1 MHRLTFVVLLGCLP
15 VAGQDPFDGKPQDR
29 EIFARPTN
37 MPIELD
43 GVLDEPAWAEAE
55 PATDFIQREPFQGE
69 PATEKTEVRIL
80 YDDKAIYFGIS
91 AFESEPDKVIINSL
105 REDFTIREN
114 DGVSVY
120 LDTFND
126 DRNAFGFYINPAGAK
141 RDVQS
146 VDQGRNEN
154 PAWETVWDVK
164 TKITEEGWFA
174 EIRIPFKSLRFS
186 ESRVQTWGINFQR
199 RIRRRSEQSF
209 WAPIPRSF
217 ASFNVSFAGT
227 LRGVEDVHPGQNF
240 KVKPFL
246 TSQFRKFSGDDFDT
260 LVDLGLDLKYSL
272 TSGLTL
278 DATLNTDFSQVEV
291 DEQRINLTRFSLF
304 FPEKRDF
311 FLENSGIFLF
321 AQTDRSGPSTRDFIP
336 FFSRR
341 IGLSSGGQPV
351 PVLAGARFTG
361 RVGEYS
367 LGLFNMQT
375 RESDPEP
382 AHNFTVLRL
391 KRNILAQSELGT
403 LFINRQS
410 DQSGDYNR
418 TFGVDASFRFW
429 QNLRITSFLATTR
442 TPGFETGDMAGRTWV
457 EWKTNLWEARTDYLD
472 IGENF
477 NAEVGFIPRRDIRK
491 STSFLGLRPRPRSI
505 SWIRE
510 FFPNAQLQ
518 YITDQEGRLVT
529 RITDLKFQI
538 SLADGGSF
546 QVGRTLRF
554 EREDEQFSIGGLEI
568 ASGDYNFDRWFTEF
582 RSDTSDRVSG
592 SVRYE
597 TGDFWDGTSKGV
609 RLSLSFK
616 PNYKFTASA
625 RFQWDDL
632 KLQQGN
638 FTTRLINTRLEYA
651 FNTQIF
657 LSAFIQYNS
666 ERRQVSSNLRFNL
679 IHRPLS
685 DIFIVYNEERDSF
698 QAGETD
704 KSLTFKYTHMFDMF

>member
-477 NAEVGFIPRRDIRK
+477 NAEVGFVPRRDIRK
-491 STSFLGLRPRPRSI
+491 STSFLGLRPRPR
-505 SWIRE
+505 
-510 FFPNAQLQ
+510 
-518 YITDQEGRLVT
+518 
-529 RITDLKFQI
+529 
-538 SLADGGSF
+538 
-546 QVGRTLRF
+546 
-554 EREDEQFSIGGLEI
+554 
-568 ASGDYNFDRWFTEF
+568 
-582 RSDTSDRVSG
+582 
-592 SVRYE
+592 
-597 TGDFWDGTSKGV
+597 
-609 RLSLSFK
+609 
-616 PNYKFTASA
+616 
-625 RFQWDDL
+625 
-632 KLQQGN
+632 
-638 FTTRLINTRLEYA
+638 
-651 FNTQIF
+651 
-657 LSAFIQYNS
+657 
-666 ERRQVSSNLRFNL
+666 
-679 IHRPLS
+679 
-685 DIFIVYNEERDSF
+685 
-698 QAGETD
+698 
-704 KSLTFKYTHMFDMF
+704 